1 MKSSFIAISFCKTRC
16 LPTAGFVLHPP
27 KSLSSG
33 PHQGVMRL
41 DPISSL
47 KFVEPAQGAH
57 AVRRKRRRWTRHFKQ
72 HSKLKTSARS
82 RFTDTIPNGSQK
94 PCGHAYRLVTLMTTS
109 TSPTRIHLS
118 GMSSKKPCAKMS
130 LEISETICTCI
141 AISFFK
147 TRCLPDSGFCF
158 TPSEITFFGASPRRH
173 APRFHFIAE
182 ICGTGAGGACGEEE
196 TATTNSSLQT
206 TLKTKKRVRDR
217 ALPTR
222 SRTVHKSLAATLT
235 VLSP

>member
-1 MKSSFIAISFCKTRC
+1 
-16 LPTAGFVLHPP
+16 
-27 KSLSSG
+27 
-33 PHQGVMRL
+33 MRL
-41 DPISSL
+41 DSISSL

-57 AVRRKRRRWTRHFKQ
+57 VVRRKQRRQTRHFKQ
-72 HSKLKTSARS
+72 HSKLKKECEIALYRHDPE
-82 RFTDTIPNGSQK
+82 RFTKALRP
-94 PCGHAYRLVTLMTTS
+94 RLPSCHSNDNQYQPHQNPPFGDVQRKAVCYDVVRDKRDEIQLH
-109 TSPTRIHLS
+109 RHLLLQD
-118 GMSSKKPCAKMS
+118 P
-130 LEISETICTCI
+130 LFT
-141 AISFFK
+141 
-147 TRCLPDSGFCF
+147 DSGFCF
-158 TPSEITFFGASPRRH
+158 TPSEIAFFGASPRRH

>member
-1 MKSSFIAISFCKTRC
+1 
-16 LPTAGFVLHPP
+16 
-27 KSLSSG
+27 
-33 PHQGVMRL
+33 MRL
-41 DPISSL
+41 DSISSL

-57 AVRRKRRRWTRHFKQ
+57 VVRRKQRRQTRHFKQ
-72 HSKLKTSARS
+72 HSKLKKSARS

-118 GMSSKKPCAKMS
+118 GMSSEKLCAMMS
-130 LEISETICTCI
+130 LEISETICAFI

-158 TPSEITFFGASPRRH
+158 TPSEIAFFGASPRRH
-173 APRFHFIAE
+173 APRFHFISE

-206 TLKTKKRVRDR
+206 TLKTKKECEI
-217 ALPTR
+217 ALYRHDPERFTKALR
-222 SRTVHKSLAATLT
+222 PRLPSCHPNDNQYQPYQNPPFGDV
-235 VLSP
+235 